1 MHSFLL
7 VPTRFTAVAETDLK
21 DPLKALGITDMFD
34 QSKANFAKITSK
46 FGLVGFFWVVVG
58 GFLVLFDG
66 VFLSM
71 VVLIY
76 SFWH

>member
-1 MHSFLL
+1 MRSFLL

-46 FGLVGFFWVVVG
+46 WVGFFLNPWWS
-58 GFLVLFDG
+58 LFIVSG
-66 VFLSM
+66 TE
-71 VVLIY
+71 
-76 SFWH
+76 

>member
-1 MHSFLL
+1 MRSFLH

-46 FGLVGFFWVVVG
+46 LFFF
-58 GFLVLFDG
+58 FLNPWWSLFIVSG
-66 VFLSM
+66 TE
-71 VVLIY
+71 
-76 SFWH
+76 

>member
-1 MHSFLL
+1 MYSCLF

-46 FGLVGFFWVVVG
+46 FFACVVSVFCFFKSVA
-58 GFLVLFDG
+58 
-66 VFLSM
+66 
-71 VVLIY
+71 VLIR
-76 SFWH
+76 SFSHGIKH